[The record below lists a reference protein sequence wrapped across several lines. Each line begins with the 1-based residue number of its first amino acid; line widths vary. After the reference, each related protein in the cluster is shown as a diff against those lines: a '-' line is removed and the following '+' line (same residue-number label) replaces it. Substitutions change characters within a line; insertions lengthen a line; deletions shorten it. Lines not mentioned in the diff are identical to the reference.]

1 MASRTRTR
9 APRATSTPAT
19 PAPAPAPAP
28 VITSIKAD
36 AAGFAMVADKL
47 KATVTDSVT
56 RHMIQQVESTCKPY
70 ECAFTGQ
77 VITPDW
83 EAGFTQLCRI
93 ADTACAAGV
102 LKADV
107 LRSMYRLIGAGQE
120 VKPRLVS
127 ETSVIKRNA
136 LAQGRNLAK

>member
-1 MASRTRTR
+1 MATRSRSR
-9 APRATSTPAT
+9 APRATSA
-19 PAPAPAPAP
+19 PAPATPAPAP
-28 VITSIKAD
+28 VITSIKSD
-36 AAGFAMVADKL
+36 AVGFAMVADKL

-56 RHMIQQVESTCKPY
+56 KHMIAQVESTCKPY
-70 ECAFTGQ
+70 QCAFTGQ
-77 VITPDW
+77 VINPDW

-102 LKADV
+102 LQADV